1 MRNKFTVIIGNN
13 MIVFSETNSS
23 WHSIYHPAA
32 QQNCSIL
39 GLRKFDILLINWFS
53 NNVPLKFG
61 MFILF
66 FCFLNELWK
75 CFEIIA
81 EKNSV
86 SFSSK
91 FWLANP
97 FFNFQILITH
107 LKVINAIFFVI
118 FFILSK
124 LDMRVNKISRKQ
136 IFMIWIHFP

>member
-1 MRNKFTVIIGNN
+1 MRNKFTVVIGNN
-13 MIVFSETNSS
+13 MIVFSEAKSS

-107 LKVINAIFFVI
+107 FKFINAIYFVI

-124 LDMRVNKISRKQ
+124 LDMRINKICRK
-136 IFMIWIHFP
+136 